1 MLHISTILKHYKH
14 IDIQQTMLENAID
27 REVAVRFNDYFGKR
41 PDVLQYP
48 NDILEFAKQGATS
61 FHVSEEQWNNPLH
74 LNPNLSKKD
83 IDELRKGWDLVL
95 DIDCK
100 LWDYSKLITH
110 LLIQEIK
117 AHGITAVSCKF
128 SGNKGFHI
136 GIPFEAFPQ
145 SFQGKVTKQLFPEG
159 PRRIALYL
167 KAKIEPK
174 LLDYITTNNKTAEI
188 AELLQK
194 PEQELF
200 KMFCNNCSTHV
211 KQKNTVTTFVCEYCD
226 IQTKNETEDFLQCEK
241 CKRLMKRLQKIETK
255 VQCSRCSSASL
266 SKRFDIAA
274 LLDIDTVL
282 ISSRHLYRMAFSLHE
297 KSGLFSLPI
306 DPEKVLEFNKED
318 ATPQNIQNIIKIKH
332 QFLNKKDVKKDEARE
347 LILQAFDF
355 HPIFEEEDILKKL
368 EQKEFSAPENAIPE
382 ELFPPCMLTGLN
394 GMEDGKKRFMFALIN
409 FLESVGWDYPQIEE
423 LLTEWNKKNPA
434 SLREVIIGGQLRYRK
449 EQKKKILPQSCRQ
462 YYEDLQLCHPDNLC
476 QKIKNPVQYATRKA
490 FILNIR
496 KEYEEKDKVKK
507 ETKKNS
513 KCILKKIIFYDLE
526 TLCSFQYSKS

>member
-14 IDIQQTMLENAID
+14 LDIQQAMLDNATD

-48 NDILEFAKQGATS
+48 SDILEFAKQGATS

-174 LLDYITTNNKTAEI
+174 LLEYITTNNKTTEI
-188 AELLQK
+188 AGLLQK

-200 KMFCNNCSTHV
+200 KIFCNKCNTQI
-211 KQKNTVTTFVCEYCD
+211 KQKDAINAFICEYCD
-226 IQTKNETEDFLQCEK
+226 IQIQNETEDFLQCEK
-241 CKRLMKRLQKIETK
+241 CKRLMKKLPKRETK
-255 VQCSRCSSASL
+255 TQCNKCSSTSFD
-266 SKRFDIAA
+266 KRFDITA

-306 DPEKVLEFNKED
+306 NPEKVLEFDKQQATPNNDADNKEE
-318 ATPQNIQNIIKIKH
+318 IKYK
-332 QFLNKKDVKKDEARE
+332 FLDTKNVKKDEATE
-347 LILQAFDF
+347 LILQAFDY
-355 HPIFEEEDILKKL
+355 HPIFAEEDLLQKL
-368 EQKEFSAPENAIPE
+368 EQKEFSAPENAIPQ
-382 ELFPPCMLTGLN
+382 ELFPPCMLAGLQ

-409 FLESVGWDYPQIEE
+409 FLESVGWDYPQIKA
-423 LLTEWNKKNPA
+423 LLTEWNKKNP
-434 SLREVIIGGQLRYRK
+434 SPLREVIIEGQLRYRK

-462 YYEDLQLCHPDNLC
+462 YYEDLQICNPDNLC

-496 KEYEEKDKVKK
+496 KEYDEKDKKK
-507 ETKKNS
+507 E
-513 KCILKKIIFYDLE
+513 I
-526 TLCSFQYSKS
+526 